1 VVDVLVNVKQRRTES
16 NICCALGS
24 KKACDVTR
32 DTESSNV
39 PVPDTAALK
48 QYNFIN
54 LPQPQYPTRP
64 PPLIFLISLK
74 QSVSSRTRQQ
84 GILLIDTQAQAKQQT
99 ARKQTANSK
108 LTAKKSRLVDI
119 LCETTTILK
128 VQCYNT
134 MKNKNNYS
142 FFVSI

>member
-32 DTESSNV
+32 DTESSN
-39 PVPDTAALK
+39 VPDTAALK

-74 QSVSSRTRQQ
+74 QSVSSRTEQQ

-99 ARKQTANSK
+99 ANSK
-108 LTAKKSRLVDI
+108 RAKKSRLVDI

-134 MKNKNNYS
+134 MENKNNYS

>member
-1 VVDVLVNVKQRRTES
+1 VTQNPAK
-16 NICCALGS
+16 CS
-24 KKACDVTR
+24 K
-32 DTESSNV
+32 
-39 PVPDTAALK
+39 DTAALK

-99 ARKQTANSK
+99 QQDSKQQDSK
-108 LTAKKSRLVDI
+108 KVPIGGYIVRDNHYFKS
-119 LCETTTILK
+119 
-128 VQCYNT
+128 T
-134 MKNKNNYS
+134 MLQYHEKQK
-142 FFVSI
+142 

>member
-1 VVDVLVNVKQRRTES
+1 MLTSNKEEQSPTFAALLDPKRRATCVTQ
-16 NICCALGS
+16 NPAKCS
-24 KKACDVTR
+24 K
-32 DTESSNV
+32 
-39 PVPDTAALK
+39 DTAALK

-99 ARKQTANSK
+99 ARLANSK
-108 LTAKKSRLVDI
+108 TAKKSRLVDI

>member
-32 DTESSNV
+32 DTESSN
-39 PVPDTAALK
+39 VPDTAALK

-74 QSVSSRTRQQ
+74 QSVSSRTEQQ

-99 ARKQTANSK
+99 ARLKKVPIGGYIVRDNHYFKSTMLQYHGKQK
-108 LTAKKSRLVDI
+108 
-119 LCETTTILK
+119 
-128 VQCYNT
+128 
-134 MKNKNNYS
+134 
-142 FFVSI
+142 

>member
-1 VVDVLVNVKQRRTES
+1 MLRSWIQKGVRR
-16 NICCALGS
+16 
-24 KKACDVTR
+24 VTR
-32 DTESSNV
+32 DTESSDV
-39 PVPDTAALK
+39 PIPVPDTAALK

-99 ARKQTANSK
+99 ARLANSK
-108 LTAKKSRLVDI
+108 TAKKSRLVDI